1 MEFSELTR
9 VVIRFTPLFL
19 LCLFLG
25 FQEGEYVNNHTTPV
39 YQASSTIFIST
50 PPDQAKITLYQA
62 NAVYAQT
69 RMLSYA
75 QIISTPLTLDPVIK
89 QLGLSMTSN
98 ELSGSITAVS
108 PLGTVLLYVT
118 VTGNDPEF
126 VKSVANAVANQ
137 FIITVNT
144 IETANLGTA
153 GPPVK
158 ATIARYANAPTN
170 PISPKRL
177 NNILAGLVGGLSVAL
192 LIIFVTRYFDD
203 SLDVSADISPVKLLG
218 SITLN
223 SKPRQRERKKFKH
236 PWIEEKLKLAT
247 NSEIDEIALRITK
260 GDNEQIIGIS
270 PVSRLANES
279 TFAFDLA
286 KAFSEDG
293 FSTLLVD
300 AVFRGNTSERMYLE
314 HSEFGL
320 LDLLEPSFKQ
330 VNWNSLS
337 YRIFQT
343 PLPNLSFLPHGNFT
357 EDHYGAAKIP
367 ARINNVLDN
376 QRLEAVL
383 EELGNRFDYVIV
395 SCDEFVGGVDASV
408 VLHYCDG
415 AILLIEHGRTLSRD
429 LGKVVYTVD
438 ELEIPLI
445 GATFIGVPPRTPAVM
460 FNRNKSKPIKFVLDT
475 IRRILGIQ

>member
-1 MEFSELTR
+1 MEISELSR
-9 VVIRFTPLFL
+9 VVIRFSPLFL

-25 FQEGEYVNNHTTPV
+25 YQEGIYVNSHTNPV

-50 PPDQAKITLYQA
+50 PPDQAKIALYQA

-75 QIISTPLTLDPVIK
+75 QIITTPLTLDPVIR
-89 QLGLSMTSN
+89 QLGLNMTSN

-118 VTGNDPEF
+118 VTGGDPEF

-137 FIITVNT
+137 FTITINA

-153 GPPVK
+153 SPPVK
-158 ATIARYANAPTN
+158 ATIAKYATAPTN
-170 PISPKRL
+170 PISPKKI

-192 LIIFVTRYFDD
+192 LVIIVTRYFDD
-203 SLDVSADISPVKLLG
+203 SLDVSADISPIKLLG

-223 SKPRQRERKKFKH
+223 NNPRRRRKEETKI
-236 PWIEEKLKLAT
+236 PWLKDLQLA
-247 NSEIDEIALRITK
+247 NSSEIDEIALRIKK

-270 PVSRLANES
+270 PVSRLANQS

-293 FSTLLVD
+293 FSTVLVD
-300 AVFRGNTSERMYLE
+300 AVFRGNESQRLFVEDGE
-314 HSEFGL
+314 AGL
-320 LDLLEPSFKQ
+320 LDLLEPAFNQ
-330 VNWNSLS
+330 VSWNSLS
-337 YRIFQT
+337 FRIIET
-343 PLPNLSFLPHGNFT
+343 PLPNLSFLPHGKFT
-357 EDHYGAAKIP
+357 DELFDAAKIP

-376 QRLEAVL
+376 QRLEAIL

-395 SCDEFVGGVDASV
+395 SCDEFVGGVDAAV

-415 AILLIEHGRTLSRD
+415 AILLIEHDKTLARD
-429 LGKVVYTVD
+429 LSKVVFTVE
-438 ELEIPLI
+438 ELKIPLI
-445 GATFIGVPPRTPAVM
+445 GATFTGVPPRTPLTT
-460 FNRNKSKPIKFVLDT
+460 FNQNKPKPIKFALDA
-475 IRRILGIQ
+475 IRRILGIK